1 MRICGALTRV
11 AVIGAC
17 LMVGAASTAQAQG
30 RGGGGPG
37 GGPGGGGPGMGG
49 PGGGGMGG
57 PQFPN
62 GGQGP
67 GGPGQGGPGQGGPGQ
82 GGPGQGGGPPP
93 QQAGQRGGPAEN
105 RAGLQLGPP
114 GRWWD
119 DKSMVKS
126 LKLSSDQQTHMD
138 ALFEQNRGTLLAR
151 FEAVQQAEA
160 QMEELSRS
168 PAPDEAALF
177 AQIDRVAQA
186 RAELEKANTHLLLQL
201 RGEMDAGQIKKLE
214 KSR

>member
-1 MRICGALTRV
+1 
-11 AVIGAC
+11 
-17 LMVGAASTAQAQG
+17 
-30 RGGGGPG
+30 
-37 GGPGGGGPGMGG
+37 
-49 PGGGGMGG
+49 MGG

-62 GGQGP
+62 PGQGP
-67 GGPGQGGPGQGGPGQ
+67 GGPGMGGPGQGGPGQA
-82 GGPGQGGGPPP
+82 GGPPP
-93 QQAGQRGGPAEN
+93 QQQGQRGGPAEN
-105 RAGLQLGPP
+105 RAGIQLGPP

-119 DKSMVKS
+119 DRSMVKS
-126 LKLSSDQQTHMD
+126 LKLSSDQQAHMD
-138 ALFEQNRGTLLAR
+138 AIFEQNRGALLAR
-151 FEAVQQAEA
+151 YEAVQQAET

-201 RGEMDAGQIKKLE
+201 RAEMDAEQIKKLE